1 VQDQSAEKH
10 FDVLSRIL
18 FVFAKANPGIKY
30 VQGMNE
36 ILAVLYHVFLS
47 DKEFAEHV
55 EADSFFAFTIIMGEV
70 RDCFIKVLDDSDS
83 GIKARIA

>member
-1 VQDQSAEKH
+1 M
-10 FDVLSRIL
+10 
-18 FVFAKANPGIKY
+18 FAKTNNGIKY

-47 DKEFAEHV
+47 DKQFAEHV
-55 EADSFFAFTIIMGEV
+55 EADCFFAFTILMGEV

-83 GIKARIA
+83 GIKARVTHLNNILRKVDEPLW